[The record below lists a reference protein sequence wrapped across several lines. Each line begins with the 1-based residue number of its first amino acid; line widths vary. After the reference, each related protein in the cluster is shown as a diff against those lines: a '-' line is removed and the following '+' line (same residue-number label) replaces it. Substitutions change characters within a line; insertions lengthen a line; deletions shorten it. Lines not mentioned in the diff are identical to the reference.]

1 MIDILKQIGEGLNH
15 LHQNKM
21 CHRDLDPRNIMFKD
35 GFIKL
40 IDFGL
45 SIKLSTMS
53 QLVQTHI
60 GKFFYAAPEVYDSDE
75 NYSGQKADIFSY
87 GCVMYFLSTSSDA
100 FDRAPLRSFSTTG
113 TLPLIKIP
121 SKYPKEYKELMFS
134 CL

>member
-60 GKFFYAAPEVYDSDE
+60 GKFFYAAPEVSDSDGD
-75 NYSGQKADIFSY
+75 YSGQKADIFSY
-87 GCVMYFLSTSSDA
+87 GCVLFFLTSGKDA
-100 FDRAPLRSFSTTG
+100 YEKNPLRYFSATN
-113 TLPLIKIP
+113 TL
-121 SKYPKEYKELMFS
+121 S
-134 CL
+134 